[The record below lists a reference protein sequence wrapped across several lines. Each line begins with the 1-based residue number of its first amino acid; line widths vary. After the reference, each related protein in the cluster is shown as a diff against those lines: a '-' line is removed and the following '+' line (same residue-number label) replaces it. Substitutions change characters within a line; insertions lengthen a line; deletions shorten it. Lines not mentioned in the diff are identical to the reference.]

1 MTTPPPAD
9 MSEHP
14 DRDEALRRFVAATS
28 GDADARDRQK
38 LEQWAAA
45 DESRRAEIARL
56 ASIAADA
63 RALAG
68 LYPLPRR
75 RRLPWLLAGF
85 AACAAAAAA
94 IALLPPRLVEAGD
107 HRMARVE
114 LGDGIRAELDAGSA
128 LLVPRQP
135 WDHSVTL
142 IRGEAMF
149 DVRHDDSR
157 VFSVQAGSATIT
169 DLGTRFLVRHT
180 AQGIGVAVFEGEV
193 EMAAPGTPPG
203 RIAARQAAEL
213 RDGGALRA
221 LPAPDEA
228 AETAWRQGR
237 VVFHD
242 QPLSEVAERLSRY
255 SPHPIMI
262 GDAAIAGLRVSGTFG
277 VNNSQ
282 DAVRAL
288 EQVLPIRAV
297 QRPDATILEPAAPS
311 RQAPRLIR

>member
-1 MTTPPPAD
+1 
-9 MSEHP
+9 
-14 DRDEALRRFVAATS
+14 
-28 GDADARDRQK
+28 
-38 LEQWAAA
+38 
-45 DESRRAEIARL
+45 
-56 ASIAADA
+56 
-63 RALAG
+63 
-68 LYPLPRR
+68 
-75 RRLPWLLAGF
+75 
-85 AACAAAAAA
+85 
-94 IALLPPRLVEAGD
+94 
-107 HRMARVE
+107 MARVE
-114 LGDGIRAELDAGSA
+114 LGDGIHADLDAGSA
-128 LLVPRQP
+128 MKVPRQP

-149 DVRHDDSR
+149 DVRHDDNR
-157 VFSVQAGSATIT
+157 VFVVRAGNATVT

-203 RIAARQAAEL
+203 RVVARQAAEL
-213 RDGGALRA
+213 TAEGALRA

-228 AETAWRQGR
+228 SETAWRQGR

-242 QPLSEVAERLSRY
+242 HTLSEVAERLSRY
-255 SPHPIMI
+255 SPHPITI

-297 QRPDATILEPAAPS
+297 QRPDVTILEPAAPS

>member
-1 MTTPPPAD
+1 MITPPPAD
-9 MSEHP
+9 TPEHP

-56 ASIAADA
+56 AAIADDA

-75 RRLPWLLAGF
+75 RRMPWLWAGF
-85 AACAAAAAA
+85 AACAAVAAT
-94 IALLPPRLVEAGD
+94 IALLPPRLVEAGN

-114 LGDGIRAELDAGSA
+114 LGDGSSADLDAGAA

-142 IRGEAMF
+142 IRGEAIF

-157 VFSVQAGSATIT
+157 VFAVQAGNATIT

-180 AQGIGVAVFEGEV
+180 AQGIGVAVFEGAV

-213 RDGGALRA
+213 SAEGVLRP

-228 AETAWRQGR
+228 SETAWRQGR
-237 VVFHD
+237 IVFHD
-242 QPLSEVAERLSRY
+242 RPLSEVAERLSRY
-255 SPHPIMI
+255 STHPIMI

-297 QRPDATILEPAAPS
+297 QRPDATILEPTAPS

>member
-1 MTTPPPAD
+1 MITPPPAD
-9 MSEHP
+9 TPEPP
-14 DRDEALRRFVAATS
+14 DRDETLRRFVAATS
-28 GDADARDRQK
+28 GDAGAQDRQK

-56 ASIAADA
+56 AAIADDA

-75 RRLPWLLAGF
+75 RQPWLWAGF
-85 AACAAAAAA
+85 AACAAAAAT
-94 IALLPPRLVEAGD
+94 IALLPPRLVEADG
-107 HRMARVE
+107 HRVARVE
-114 LGDGIRAELDAGSA
+114 LGDGIRADLDAGAA
-128 LLVPRQP
+128 LLVPLQP

-142 IRGEAMF
+142 IRGEAVF

-157 VFSVQAGSATIT
+157 VFAVQAGNATIT

-193 EMAAPGTPPG
+193 GIAAPGTPPG

-213 RDGGALRA
+213 SAGGVLRP
-221 LPAPDEA
+221 LSAPDET

-237 VVFHD
+237 IVFND
-242 QPLSEVAERLSRY
+242 RPLSEVAERLSRY
-255 SPHPIMI
+255 SPHPITI
-262 GDAAIAGLRVSGTFG
+262 GDAAIAGLRVSGVFG

-297 QRPDATILEPAAPS
+297 QRPDSTILEPAAPS